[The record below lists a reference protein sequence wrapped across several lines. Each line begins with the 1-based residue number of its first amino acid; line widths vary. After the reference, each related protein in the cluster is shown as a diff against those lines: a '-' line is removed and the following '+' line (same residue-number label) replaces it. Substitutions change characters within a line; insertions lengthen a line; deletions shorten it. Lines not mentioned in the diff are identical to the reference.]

1 MDPRALPWA
10 LALLGVALAL
20 GPAPGPD
27 APERLC
33 GHRLVRA
40 LVRACGGPRWSPE
53 EARSA
58 AAGGDR
64 ELLQWLERRHLQEL
78 VADGDMLVPRGRR
91 GRAAALNPAQHCCL
105 HGCARRGLL
114 ALCPR

>member
-1 MDPRALPWA
+1 MAPRALPWA
-10 LALLGVALAL
+10 LTLLGAALAL
-20 GPAPGPD
+20 GPAPGPE

-58 AAGGDR
+58 AGGDR
-64 ELLQWLERRHLQEL
+64 ELLQWLEQRHLQDL
-78 VADGDMLVPRGRR
+78 VADGDMVLPRSRR
-91 GRAAALNPAQHCCL
+91 SRAADPNPAQHCCL
-105 HGCARRGLL
+105 HGCARRSLL